1 MDMEQSLDMTPE
13 MAMRVSPSLIAAN
26 YILALSSQEL
36 QQAISQELDENPAL
50 EMLEKPTCP
59 TCGAVLTD
67 TFCPNCRNRPKEQQ
81 PQTDASDG
89 WVEDFPSQRRSYEA
103 EDDFDPVNLVASERS
118 LTEQLLMD
126 VGTLIDEA
134 DIFIA
139 EYLIGNLDERGFL
152 ADSVEDVARSLGVDP
167 ERVEMVLQAVQ
178 TAGPVGV
185 GARNVQ
191 ECLLLQLDYLEE
203 EGQEVPDS
211 VRIVIESYLRDL
223 GEHKF
228 GHIAQELSIST
239 EQVTEVRDF
248 IKDHLNP
255 YPVQDFKQAQTWS
268 SPSRAQYV
276 APDVIISEREGK
288 FEAEV
293 VESKQLFLRINP
305 MYRSLAAEL
314 DNRSKDY
321 SDEDR
326 QHIRHY
332 VSRAR
337 LFISNIRQRRETMEK
352 ITSCLIECQS
362 DFLRGGVPCLKPL
375 TRAMVAAKIGV
386 HESTVSRA
394 TANKFVMLPSR
405 KVIPFS
411 DFFTPSLSVKNAIK
425 QLIEEEG
432 KPLTD
437 QQIVNRLRRL
447 GIRVA
452 RRTVAKYRSQLR
464 ILPSTLR

>member
-1 MDMEQSLDMTPE
+1 MDMEQSMDMTPE
-13 MAMRVSPSLIAAN
+13 MAMKVSPSLIAAN

-50 EMLEKPTCP
+50 EMLDKPTCP

-67 TFCPNCRNRPKEQQ
+67 SFCPNCRNRPKEEQSQ
-81 PQTDASDG
+81 ADAQEG
-89 WVEDFPSQRRSYEA
+89 WIEDFPSQRKSREA

-126 VGTLIDEA
+126 VAIVIDDV
-134 DIFIA
+134 DIMVA

-152 ADSVEDVARSLGVDP
+152 ADPVEDIALALGVEV
-167 ERVEMVLQAVQ
+167 ERVERVLQAIQ
-178 TAGPVGV
+178 TTGPVGV
-185 GARNVQ
+185 GARDVQ
-191 ECLLLQLDYLEE
+191 ECLLLQIDYLEE
-203 EGQEVPDS
+203 EGQGVPDG
-211 VRIVIESYLRDL
+211 VRSVIEKHLRDL
-223 GEHKF
+223 GEHKY
-228 GHIAQELSIST
+228 GHIAQELGITT
-239 EQVTEVRDF
+239 EQVTLVRDF

-276 APDVIISEREGK
+276 APDVIINEREGR

-305 MYRSLAAEL
+305 MYRSLSAEL

-352 ITSCLIECQS
+352 ITSCLIECQEE
-362 DFLRGGVPCLKPL
+362 FLRGGVPCLKPL
-375 TRAMVAAKIGV
+375 TRAMVAGKIGV

-411 DFFTPSLSVKNAIK
+411 DFFTPSLSVKSAIK
-425 QLIEEEG
+425 DLIEEEA